1 MEGIIKFIENL
12 IEDLRDTE
20 SWTVSGIVEIRKFS
34 KDGKEFCKIKGNDE
48 SPTFEKQD
56 DEYIV
61 QWTGYCEDDF
71 SGIILKPL
79 DSTKYL
85 EIDYTC

>member
-1 MEGIIKFIENL
+1 MDEIIKFLEKL
-12 IEDLRDTE
+12 IDDLRDS
-20 SWTVSGIVEIRKFS
+20 SWTVSGIVEIRKFTR
-34 KDGKEFCKIKGNDE
+34 DGKNFCKIKGNDE

-79 DSTKYL
+79 DGTRYL

>member
-34 KDGKEFCKIKGNDE
+34 KDGKEF
-48 SPTFEKQD
+48 
-56 DEYIV
+56 
-61 QWTGYCEDDF
+61 
-71 SGIILKPL
+71 
-79 DSTKYL
+79 
-85 EIDYTC
+85 

>member
-34 KDGKEFCKIKGNDE
+34 KDGKEFCKIKGKDE
-48 SPTFEKQD
+48 ILT
-56 DEYIV
+56 IV
-61 QWTGYCEDDF
+61 GAITREGCIVTNATLQTNELRWINGDGF
-71 SGIILKPL
+71 IKLK
-79 DSTKYL
+79 
-85 EIDYTC
+85 